1 MTIFSRELS
10 CNVRNELVVDIVLYQ
25 VDGAATEA
33 TAHDTAT
40 SNTILLS
47 HFIQEVEFLAAYLVF
62 LAQAVVSLVLFLGL
76 STLGGG
82 SISAGWADMMER
94 KPGIRS

>member
-1 MTIFSRELS
+1 MPLMSNIYLLPDLYIMYILANLVRTLRDYYRVNLWSMTIFSCELS
-10 CNVRNELVVDIVLYQ
+10 CNILNELVVYIVLYQ

-47 HFIQEVEFLAAYLVF
+47 NIV
-62 LAQAVVSLVLFLGL
+62 
-76 STLGGG
+76 
-82 SISAGWADMMER
+82 
-94 KPGIRS
+94 

>member
-10 CNVRNELVVDIVLYQ
+10 CNVLNELVVDIVLYQ

-62 LAQAVVSLVLFLGL
+62 LAQAVVSLVHLLNCHYL
-76 STLGGG
+76 LR
-82 SISAGWADMMER
+82 I
-94 KPGIRS
+94 P

>member
-47 HFIQEVEFLAAYLVF
+47 HFIQEVELLAA
-62 LAQAVVSLVLFLGL
+62 
-76 STLGGG
+76 
-82 SISAGWADMMER
+82 
-94 KPGIRS
+94 